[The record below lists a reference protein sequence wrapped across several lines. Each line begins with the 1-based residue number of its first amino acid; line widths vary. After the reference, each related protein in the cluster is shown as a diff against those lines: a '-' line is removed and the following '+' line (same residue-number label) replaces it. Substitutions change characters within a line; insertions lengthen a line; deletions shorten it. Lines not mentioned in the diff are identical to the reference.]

1 MFSGWSC
8 FQCLFQARRENHIGR
23 NGFPAR
29 SKRPSRRPGTPVG
42 FPLRWWRGKSVIEA
56 AGKYICAVAEQ
67 YGVGVALLKR
77 LDQRV
82 TDEFARDEREE
93 LRSAEIRNIRSF

>member
-1 MFSGWSC
+1 MDFQRDQSGR
-8 FQCLFQARRENHIGR
+8 LVGLEH
-23 NGFPAR
+23 R
-29 SKRPSRRPGTPVG
+29 SG
-42 FPLRWWRGKSVIEA
+42 PLQGGGGGKSVIEA
-56 AGKYICAVAEQ
+56 AGKYVCAVAEQ

-82 TDEFARDEREE
+82 TDELACDEREE